1 MSALPAFAN
10 EPEFWVRLGLVIFFL
25 ILLVAKVPFGIWKSL
40 GDAGA
45 SVRAELDEAVR
56 IRTEA
61 QELLNSI
68 KADRLKA
75 EARAREIIALAEEE
89 ASRMAAEARVKLEE
103 SIKRREELAE
113 RKIAQAEAKAAA
125 DVKAAAADLAA
136 QLAESILLERTRKP
150 GPDGLVDKAIGEL
163 EGRFN

>member
-1 MSALPAFAN
+1 MFNFADI
-10 EPEFWVRLGLVIFFL
+10 ETWVRLALVIFFVIL
-25 ILLVAKVPFGIWKSL
+25 IVARVPGNIWKSL
-40 GDAGA
+40 GDTGA
-45 SVRAELDEAVR
+45 AVRAELDEAVR

-61 QELLNSI
+61 QELLNRI

-75 EARAREIIALAEEE
+75 EQKAREIIALAEEE
-89 ASRMAAEARVKLEE
+89 AQFMAAEARTKLE
-103 SIKRREELAE
+103 SNIKRREELAE

-136 QLAESILLERTRKP
+136 QLAETILRDRAQKA
-150 GPDGLVDKAIGEL
+150 GPDALVDKAIGQL